1 MERKNDTGF
10 RHKIIRVLGL
20 KILDIYVIRKF
31 LSTFFLAIAL
41 ILAIVVI
48 FDLSEKI
55 DDFLESGTKLKAILF
70 DYYLNFIPYFAVLFS
85 SLFTF
90 IAVIYFTSRMAYNT
104 EIIAILNSGM
114 SFRRFL
120 LPYMISAT
128 LIASVSFYLSDQV
141 IPNANKIKLDFEE
154 QYVKKRPINFKTKD
168 FHRQI
173 EPGVYV
179 YLHSYSNVSKVG
191 YQFTIEKFEDGQL
204 VSKMFADQIT
214 WDTTV
219 NKWKARR
226 YYIRDI
232 DGLNETIVEGK
243 QIDTT
248 LAMHPDDFKM
258 RLTIVETMS
267 LKELDEFITKQRMQ
281 GETNVTSYQIERQNR
296 IAFPFSTFILTL
308 IGVAV
313 SSRKMRGGIGLQ
325 IALGVVISFSYILF
339 TQFSKQF
346 AIGGLLP
353 VMAAVWLPNVFFLI
367 LAVFLMRMAPR

>member
-1 MERKNDTGF
+1 MEGKYHTRFKY
-10 RHKIIRVLGL
+10 KIIRLLGL

-31 LSTFFLAIAL
+31 LSTFLLAIAL
-41 ILAIVVI
+41 ILSIVVI

-55 DDFLESGTKLKAILF
+55 DDFLESGAKLNAILF
-70 DYYLNFIPYFAVLFS
+70 EYYLNFIPYFAVLFS

-90 IAVIYFTSRMAYNT
+90 LAVIYFTSRMAYNT
-104 EIIAILNSGM
+104 EIIAILSSGM
-114 SFRRFL
+114 SFRRL
-120 LPYMISAT
+120 MRPYFISAV
-128 LIASVSFYLSDQV
+128 LIAAVSFYLSDQV
-141 IPNANKIKLDFEE
+141 IPNANKVKLDFEE
-154 QYVKKRPINFKTKD
+154 HYVKKRPVRFKTKD

-191 YQFTIEKFEDGQL
+191 YQFTIEKFEEGEL
-204 VSKMFADQIT
+204 VSKMMADQIR

-219 NKWKARR
+219 NKWRARR
-226 YYIRDI
+226 YYIRTI
-232 DGLNETIVEGK
+232 DGLQESIEEGRE
-243 QIDTT
+243 IDTT
-248 LAMHPDDFKM
+248 LAIHPDDFAM
-258 RLTIVETMS
+258 RLNIVETMS
-267 LKELDEFITKQRMQ
+267 LKELDEFIQQQRMQ
-281 GETNVTSYQIERQNR
+281 GETNVTSYQIERHNR
-296 IAFPFSTFILTL
+296 IAFPFTTFILTL

-339 TQFSKQF
+339 IQFSKQF

-367 LAVFLMRMAPR
+367 VALFLMRMAPR

>member
-1 MERKNDTGF
+1 MEGKDHTGF
-10 RHKIIRVLGL
+10 RHKVVRLLGL
-20 KILDIYVIRKF
+20 KMLDMYVIRKF
-31 LSTFFLAIAL
+31 LSSFLLSIAL
-41 ILAIVVI
+41 ILSIAVI

-55 DDFLESGTKLKAILF
+55 DDFLESGASLKAILF

-85 SLFTF
+85 SLFAF

-114 SFRRFL
+114 SFRRLL

-128 LIASVSFYLSDQV
+128 LIAVASFYLSDQV
-141 IPNANKIKLDFEE
+141 IPEANKVKLAFEE
-154 QYVKKRPINFKTKD
+154 QYVKKRPVRFKTTN

-179 YLHSYSNVSKVG
+179 YLQNYSNVSKVG

-204 VSKMFADQIT
+204 VSKMFADQIR
-214 WDTTV
+214 WDTAS
-219 NKWKARR
+219 NKWEARR
-226 YYIRDI
+226 YYIRTI
-232 DGLNETIVEGK
+232 DGLHETLEEGRV
-243 QIDTT
+243 IDTT
-248 LAMHPDDFKM
+248 LAMHPDDFQM
-258 RLTIVETMS
+258 RLNIVETMS

-281 GETNVTSYQIERQNR
+281 GETNVTAYLIERHNR

-313 SSRKMRGGIGLQ
+313 SSRKLRGGIGLQ
-325 IALGVVISFSYILF
+325 IALGVVISFVYILF
-339 TQFSKQF
+339 QQFSKQF

-353 VMAAVWLPNVFFLI
+353 VMLAVWQPNIFFLI
-367 LAVFLMRMAPR
+367 VALFLMRLAPR